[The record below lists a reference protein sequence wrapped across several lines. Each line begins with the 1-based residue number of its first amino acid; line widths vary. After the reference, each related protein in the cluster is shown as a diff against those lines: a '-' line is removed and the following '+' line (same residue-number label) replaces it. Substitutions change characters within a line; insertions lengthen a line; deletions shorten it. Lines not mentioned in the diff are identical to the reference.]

1 MSIARILSIAH
12 PDEIDKNYNE
22 IINLNDELLDGR
34 IAKHNKFIVT
44 PVTPF
49 PYLQKELEI
58 DDATVKATVKVE
70 VESNIIEFD
79 SSKPE
84 LERTHEEFIPLINA
98 DTLLYQDDIPDTITN
113 WSFFNCL
120 FGPERLIRT
129 ICRF

>member
-98 DTLLYQDDIPDTITN
+98 DTLLYQDDIPDTRTN
-113 WSFFNCL
+113 WSFLNCL

>member
-49 PYLQKELEI
+49 PYLQKELEM
-58 DDATVKATVKVE
+58 DDATVKANVKVE

-98 DTLLYQDDIPDTITN
+98 DTLLYQDDIPDTRTN
-113 WSFFNCL
+113 WSFLNCL